1 MVEAAWTAKSAS
13 LTPFVS
19 AQNFYNLLERN
30 VERELVPAC
39 NAYGLGVLPYFPLAS
54 GLLTGKYQRGQA
66 APAGTRLSAAR
77 FAAAL
82 NRRRTSIGSRSSRRS
97 RPSRGHSLLEL
108 AIGWLASQPH
118 VAERDLG
125 RDEPRAGRGERARRG
140 VEALGGRARQSGG
153 AVMAEQRAIDT
164 GTDHL
169 QARVEDGVALLD
181 DEPARAAQRALGR
194 DAARPRGGARATPRP
209 PTDVRCIV
217 LTGAGGAFCSGGD
230 VKGMAAGTGGN
241 RGIGLSLDERIHR
254 QRLSQRETAGR
265 IFRMPKPVIASLPG
279 AAAGAGLSLALA
291 CDLRIAAESAVIT
304 TAFAKVGFSGD
315 YGGSYFLTQL
325 VGSAKA
331 RELYYLSDRVDA
343 KEAER
348 LGLVNRVV
356 PDAALDAETR
366 ALARP
371 ARSRRHGRLPL
382 HEGEPATGRSSGAS
396 LEECLDLEATHHVHT
411 GLTEDHREAAKRLRR
426 ETDADVQGALTWIQP
441 SSKRSSTR
449 RSAIS
454 ARR

>member
-1 MVEAAWTAKSAS
+1 M
-13 LTPFVS
+13 
-19 AQNFYNLLERN
+19 
-30 VERELVPAC
+30 
-39 NAYGLGVLPYFPLAS
+39 
-54 GLLTGKYQRGQA
+54 
-66 APAGTRLSAAR
+66 
-77 FAAAL
+77 
-82 NRRRTSIGSRSSRRS
+82 
-97 RPSRGHSLLEL
+97 
-108 AIGWLASQPH
+108 
-118 VAERDLG
+118 
-125 RDEPRAGRGERARRG
+125 
-140 VEALGGRARQSGG
+140 
-153 AVMAEQRAIDT
+153 
-164 GTDHL
+164 
-169 QARVEDGVALLD
+169 
-181 DEPARAAQRALGR
+181 
-194 DAARPRGGARATPRP
+194 
-209 PTDVRCIV
+209 RCIV

-348 LGLVNRVV
+348 LGLVNKVV
-356 PDAALDAETR
+356 PDASLVAETR
-366 ALARP
+366 ALAD
-371 ARSRRHGRLPL
+371 RLASGATVAFRYMKENL
-382 HEGEPATGRSSGAS
+382 HRALEGAS

-411 GLTEDHREAAKRLRR
+411 GLTEDHREAAKAFV
-426 ETDADVQGALTWIQP
+426 E
-441 SSKRSSTR
+441 KRAPTFKGR
-449 RSAIS
+449 
-454 ARR
+454 